1 MSASAST
8 RRALL
13 KFAAGAA
20 AATALPA
27 AALAAAAANTG
38 AGAAAKTAANAADG
52 KPGKAA
58 RPAGADAA
66 DPRFGAL
73 LASFADEILTLSPTS
88 ASSLGLDSGKH
99 AALKSQLE
107 NVSREEDAR
116 WTAQVKSMSTRL
128 DAVDRAALPAQ
139 DQIRYDTVRY
149 AVAAGLEGTAF
160 PFGGAASGLQGG
172 TAPFP
177 VTQQDGAITR
187 IPEFLN
193 SQHAIASRF
202 DAEAYLARVQAM
214 ARLLDQESA
223 RIAEQDAMNVRPPA
237 FIVRTALEQL
247 KAYRALPAQDQTLV
261 TSLATRARTLN
272 LAGDWAGRA
281 QALVDDAIYPALDRQ
296 IAALEQ
302 AGRKADDTAGV
313 HRLPDGEA
321 YYRWALKLG
330 TSTSYT
336 PQQVHSIGQEQNR
349 ELEARMDAILR
360 AQGMTQGSVGAR
372 MQALSTDPQRLFADD
387 ERGRA
392 QLIAYCNERVAAI
405 RKLLPRV
412 SHLNLKAPLAIKRV
426 PADIQDGAPLGY
438 MNFASLDGKRPA
450 IYYINLKSTGMWPRH
465 ELSSLTAH
473 EGVPG
478 HALQG
483 AYLAE
488 HHAETPLIASLI
500 GFNAFVEGWALYAE
514 QLVDEFGLYADDPF
528 SRLGYLQA
536 QKFRACRLVV
546 DTGMHA
552 LKWERRQAIE
562 FLSLHTGR
570 ALASVTSEID
580 RYTVSPGQA
589 CGYKMGHNEIL
600 RNRERARAALGA
612 KFDLAAFD
620 DALLACGGV
629 PMAVLPTVVDQY
641 IARAST

>member
-1 MSASAST
+1 MPAST
-8 RRALL
+8 PTRRDLL
-13 KFAAGAA
+13 KFAVSGAA
-20 AATALPA
+20 AAALPA
-27 AALAAAAANTG
+27 AIPSAAL
-38 AGAAAKTAANAADG
+38 
-52 KPGKAA
+52 AA
-58 RPAGADAA
+58 RPAPRKPAPDAAA
-66 DPRFGAL
+66 DPRFKAL
-73 LASFADEILTLSPTS
+73 LDAFADEILTLAPTT
-88 ASSLGLDSGKH
+88 ASGLGLDSGKH

-107 NVSREEDAR
+107 QVSAEEDAR
-116 WTAQVKSMSTRL
+116 WTAQVKSMAARL
-128 DAVDRAALPAQ
+128 DGIDRARLAPQ

-149 AVAAGLEGTAF
+149 AVGAGLEGTAF
-160 PFGGAASGLQGG
+160 PFGGAAAGLQGG

-177 VTQQDGAITR
+177 VTQQDGAVTR

-193 SQHAIASRF
+193 SQHAIATRA
-202 DAEAYLARVQAM
+202 DADAYLARVQAM
-214 ARLLDQESA
+214 GRLLDQETR

-237 FIVRTALEQL
+237 FIIRTALDQL
-247 KAYRALPAQDQTLV
+247 KAYRALPAQEQTLV
-261 TSLATRARTLN
+261 TSLATRTRTLG
-272 LAGDWAGRA
+272 LAGDWGGRA
-281 QALVDDAIYPALDRQ
+281 QGLVTETIYPALERQ

-302 AGRKADDTAGV
+302 AGRKADDVAGV

-330 TSTSYT
+330 TSTSFT
-336 PQQVHSIGQEQNR
+336 PQQVHDIGQEQNR
-349 ELEARMDAILR
+349 ELEGRMDAILR
-360 AQGMTQGSVGAR
+360 SQGLTQGSVGAR
-372 MQALSTDPQRLFADD
+372 MGALSKDPQRLFADD
-387 ERGRA
+387 ERGRS

-412 SHLNLKAPLAIKRV
+412 SHLGLKAPLAIKRV

-450 IYYINLKSTGMWPRH
+450 IYYINLKSTAMWPRH

-552 LKWERRQAIE
+552 LKWERREAID
-562 FLSLHTGR
+562 FLSANTGR

-580 RYTVSPGQA
+580 RYSVSPGQA

-600 RNRERARAALGA
+600 RNRERAKIALGA

-641 IARAST
+641 IARAKA

>member
-1 MSASAST
+1 MPPSTPT
-8 RRALL
+8 RRDLL
-13 KFAAGAA
+13 KFAVSGAA
-20 AATALPA
+20 AAALPA
-27 AALAAAAANTG
+27 ALPSAAL
-38 AGAAAKTAANAADG
+38 
-52 KPGKAA
+52 AA
-58 RPAGADAA
+58 RPAQRKPATDAAA
-66 DPRFGAL
+66 DPRFKAL
-73 LASFADEILTLSPTS
+73 LDAFADEILMLAPTT
-88 ASSLGLDSGKH
+88 ASSVGLDSGKH

-107 NVSREEDAR
+107 QVSAEEDAR
-116 WTAQVKSMSTRL
+116 WTAQVRSMAARL
-128 DAVDRAALPAQ
+128 DGIDRARLAPQ

-149 AVAAGLEGTAF
+149 AVGAGLDGTAF
-160 PFGGAASGLQGG
+160 PFGGAAAGLQGG

-177 VTQQDGAITR
+177 VTQQDGAVTR

-193 SQHAIASRF
+193 SQHAIAKRA
-202 DAEAYLARVQAM
+202 DADAYLARVQAM
-214 ARLLDQESA
+214 GRLLDQETR

-237 FIVRTALEQL
+237 FIIRAALDQL
-247 KAYRALPAQDQTLV
+247 KAYRALPAQEQTLV
-261 TSLATRARTLN
+261 TSLATRTRALG
-272 LAGDWAGRA
+272 LAGDWGGRA
-281 QALVDDAIYPALDRQ
+281 QGLVTDTIYPALERQ

-302 AGRKADDTAGV
+302 AGRKADDVAGV

-330 TSTSYT
+330 TSTGFT
-336 PQQVHSIGQEQNR
+336 PQQVHDIGQEQNR

-360 AQGMTQGSVGAR
+360 SQGLTQGSVGAR
-372 MQALSTDPQRLFADD
+372 MQGLSNDPQRLFADD
-387 ERGRA
+387 ERGRS

-412 SHLNLKAPLAIKRV
+412 SHLGLKAPLAIKRV

-450 IYYINLKSTGMWPRH
+450 IYYINLKSTAMWPRH
-465 ELSSLTAH
+465 ELTSLTAH

-514 QLVDEFGLYADDPF
+514 QLVDEFGLYADAPF

-546 DTGMHA
+546 DTGLHA
-552 LKWERRQAIE
+552 LKWERRQAID
-562 FLSLHTGR
+562 FLSANTGR

-580 RYTVSPGQA
+580 RYSVSPGQA

-600 RNRERARAALGA
+600 RNRERARTALGA

-641 IARAST
+641 IARAKA

>member
-1 MSASAST
+1 MPAST
-8 RRALL
+8 PTRRDLL
-13 KFAAGAA
+13 KFAVSGAA
-20 AATALPA
+20 AAALPA
-27 AALAAAAANTG
+27 AMPSAAL
-38 AGAAAKTAANAADG
+38 
-52 KPGKAA
+52 AA
-58 RPAGADAA
+58 RPAPRKPAPDAAA
-66 DPRFGAL
+66 DPRFKAL
-73 LASFADEILTLSPTS
+73 LDAFADEILMLAPTT

-107 NVSREEDAR
+107 QISAEEDAR
-116 WTAQVKSMSTRL
+116 WTAQVKSMAARL
-128 DAVDRAALPAQ
+128 DGIDRARLAPQ

-149 AVAAGLEGTAF
+149 AVGAGLEGTAF
-160 PFGGAASGLQGG
+160 PFGGAGAGLQGG

-177 VTQQDGAITR
+177 VTQQDGAVTR

-193 SQHAIASRF
+193 AQHAIATRA
-202 DAEAYLARVQAM
+202 DADAYLARVQAM
-214 ARLLDQESA
+214 GRLLDQETR
-223 RIAEQDAMNVRPPA
+223 RIGEQDAMNVRPPA
-237 FIVRTALEQL
+237 FIIRTALDQL
-247 KAYRALPAQDQTLV
+247 KAYRALPAQAQTLV
-261 TSLATRARTLN
+261 TSLATRTRALG
-272 LAGDWAGRA
+272 LAGDWGGRA
-281 QALVDDAIYPALDRQ
+281 QSLVTDTIYPALERQ

-302 AGRKADDTAGV
+302 AGRKADDVAGV

-330 TSTSYT
+330 TSTSFT
-336 PQQVHSIGQEQNR
+336 PQQVHDIGQEQNR
-349 ELEARMDAILR
+349 ELEGRMDAILR
-360 AQGMTQGSVGAR
+360 SQGLTQGSVGAR
-372 MQALSTDPQRLFADD
+372 MGALSKDPQRLFADD
-387 ERGRA
+387 ERGRS

-405 RKLLPRV
+405 RKLLPRL
-412 SHLNLKAPLAIKRV
+412 SHLGLKAPLAIKRV

-450 IYYINLKSTGMWPRH
+450 IYYINLKSTAMWPRH

-552 LKWERRQAIE
+552 LKWERRQAID
-562 FLSLHTGR
+562 FLSANTGR

-580 RYTVSPGQA
+580 RYAVSPGQA

-600 RNRERARAALGA
+600 RNRERAKSALGA
-612 KFDLAAFD
+612 KFDLAGFD

-641 IARAST
+641 IARAKA

>member
-1 MSASAST
+1 MPAST
-8 RRALL
+8 PTRRDLL
-13 KFAAGAA
+13 KLAALAAAGAAGATGAAGAA
-20 AATALPA
+20 ARKAQAVS
-27 AALAAAAANTG
+27 G
-38 AGAAAKTAANAADG
+38 NAAD
-52 KPGKAA
+52 A
-58 RPAGADAA
+58 R
-66 DPRFGAL
+66 FQAL
-73 LASFADEILTLSPTS
+73 LAAFADEILLLAPTS
-88 ASSLGLDSGKH
+88 ASSLGLDTGKR

-107 NVSREEDAR
+107 NVSPEEDAR
-116 WTAQVKSMSTRL
+116 WAAQVASMAARL
-128 DAVDRAALPAQ
+128 DAVERTALAAP

-149 AVAAGLEGTAF
+149 AVGAGLEGKAF
-160 PFGGAASGLQGG
+160 PYGGAASGLQGG
-172 TAPFP
+172 TEPFP
-177 VTQQDGAITR
+177 VTQQGGAVAR

-193 SQHAIASRF
+193 SQHGIASRA

-214 ARLLDQESA
+214 GRLLDQESR

-237 FIVRTALEQL
+237 FIIRTALDQL
-247 KAYRALPAQDQTLV
+247 KAYRALPAQEQTLV
-261 TSLATRARTLN
+261 TSLATRARAAN
-272 LAGDWAGRA
+272 LGGDWSGRA
-281 QALVDDAIYPALDRQ
+281 RTLVTDTIYPALERQ
-296 IAALEQ
+296 IAALEV
-302 AGRKADDTAGV
+302 AARKADDVAGV
-313 HRLPDGEA
+313 HRLPDGDA

-330 TSTSYT
+330 TSTAYT
-336 PQQVHSIGQEQNR
+336 PQQVHAIGQDQNR
-349 ELEARMDAILR
+349 ALEARMDTILR

-372 MQALSTDPQRLFADD
+372 MQALSNDPQRLFADD

-405 RKLLPRV
+405 RKLLPRL
-412 SHLNLKAPLAIKRV
+412 SHLGLRAPLAIKRV

-450 IYYINLKSTGMWPRH
+450 IYYINLKSTAMWPRH

-514 QLVDEFGLYADDPF
+514 QLVDESGLYADDPF

-546 DTGMHA
+546 DTGIHA
-552 LKWERRQAIE
+552 LRWERRQAIE
-562 FLSLHTGR
+562 FLSLNTGR

-600 RNRERARAALGA
+600 RQRERAQTALGA

-641 IARAST
+641 IGRVQA

>member
-1 MSASAST
+1 MPAST
-8 RRALL
+8 PTRRDLL
-13 KFAAGAA
+13 KFAVSGAA
-20 AATALPA
+20 AAALPT
-27 AALAAAAANTG
+27 AALAARPAQPKPATG
-38 AGAAAKTAANAADG
+38 A
-52 KPGKAA
+52 
-58 RPAGADAA
+58 AA
-66 DPRFGAL
+66 DPRFKAL
-73 LASFADEILTLSPTS
+73 LDAFADEILMLAPTT
-88 ASSLGLDSGKH
+88 ASSLGLDSGKY
-99 AALKSQLE
+99 AMLKSQLE
-107 NVSREEDAR
+107 QVSTEEDAR
-116 WTAQVKSMSTRL
+116 WTAQVKSMAVRL
-128 DAVDRAALPAQ
+128 DGIDRARLAPQ

-149 AVAAGLEGTAF
+149 AVGAGLDGTAF
-160 PFGGAASGLQGG
+160 PFGGAAAGLQGG

-177 VTQQDGAITR
+177 VTQQDGAVTR

-193 SQHAIASRF
+193 SQHAIAKRA
-202 DAEAYLARVQAM
+202 DADAYLARVQAM
-214 ARLLDQESA
+214 GRLLDQETS

-237 FIVRTALEQL
+237 FIIRTALDQL
-247 KAYRALPAQDQTLV
+247 KAYRALPAQQQTLV
-261 TSLATRARTLN
+261 TSLATRTRALG
-272 LAGDWAGRA
+272 LAGDWGGRA
-281 QALVDDAIYPALDRQ
+281 QGLVTDTIYPALERQ

-302 AGRKADDTAGV
+302 AGRKADDVAGV

-330 TSTSYT
+330 TSTGYT
-336 PQQVHSIGQEQNR
+336 PQQVHDIGQEQNR

-360 AQGMTQGSVGAR
+360 SQGMTQGSVGAR
-372 MQALSTDPQRLFADD
+372 MGALSKDPQRLFADD
-387 ERGRA
+387 DRGRS

-412 SHLNLKAPLAIKRV
+412 SHLGLKAPLAIKRV

-450 IYYINLKSTGMWPRH
+450 IYYINLKSTAMWPRH

-546 DTGMHA
+546 DTGLHA
-552 LKWERRQAIE
+552 LKWERRRAID
-562 FLSLHTGR
+562 FLSANTGR

-580 RYTVSPGQA
+580 RYSVSPGQA

-600 RNRERARAALGA
+600 RNRERARTALGP

-641 IARAST
+641 MARAKT